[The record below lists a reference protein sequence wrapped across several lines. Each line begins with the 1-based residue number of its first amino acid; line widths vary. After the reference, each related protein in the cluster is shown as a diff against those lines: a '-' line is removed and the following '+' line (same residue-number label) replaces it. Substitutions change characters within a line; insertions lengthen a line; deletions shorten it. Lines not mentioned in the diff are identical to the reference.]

1 MRGSWYSY
9 SSSVELLPWP
19 ELYLFIFFVKE
30 DERKKMTLTR
40 GEGHLVGAQ
49 VLVSPSIALLVM
61 VHKAGNT
68 AFFLSD
74 LLAEGICLLESKTKT
89 QKI

>member
-1 MRGSWYSY
+1 M
-9 SSSVELLPWP
+9 VFLLQFCGITSLARTLP
-19 ELYLFIFFVKE
+19 LYFFVKE
-30 DERKKMTLTR
+30 DKRKKMTLTR
-40 GEGHLVGAQ
+40 GEGCVVGAQ
-49 VLVSPSIALLVM
+49 VLVSPSIVLLVM

>member
-1 MRGSWYSY
+1 M
-9 SSSVELLPWP
+9 VFLLQFCGITSLARTLP
-19 ELYLFIFFVKE
+19 LHFFVKE

>member
-1 MRGSWYSY
+1 M
-9 SSSVELLPWP
+9 VEYF
-19 ELYLFIFFVKE
+19 EVSNIYQVISFMQTRKE